1 MELLYVPTRAHGRVF
16 VREAPYDGRQSRL
29 LLAFHGY
36 AQRAETMVTE
46 LAGVAGLD
54 QWTVASL
61 QGLHA
66 FYNRDREVVASWM
79 TKEDRDLA
87 IAANVAYVDEAIVA
101 LQRARRADV
110 LVCVGFSQGAS
121 MAWRA
126 AVLGRRRADGV
137 VALGGD
143 IPPELKDAPAGDFPS
158 ALVARGTR
166 DEWYTEEKLRA
177 DLAVLDTKGARY
189 GSLQFDGGHEWT
201 DEFRQELGR
210 FLTQFTNSQLT
221 NS

>member
-1 MELLYVPTRAHGRVF
+1 MELLYVPTRAHGRVL

-36 AQRAETMVTE
+36 AQRAETMITE
-46 LAGVAGLD
+46 LAGVPGLD
-54 QWTVASL
+54 QWTVASV

-66 FYNRDREVVASWM
+66 FYNRDRDVVASWM
-79 TKEDRDLA
+79 TKEDRELA
-87 IAANVAYVDEAIVA
+87 IAANVAYVDDAIVA
-101 LQRARRADV
+101 LQRTRRADV
-110 LVCVGFSQGAS
+110 IVCVGFSQGAS

-143 IPPELKDAPAGDFPS
+143 IPPELKDAPAGNFPP
-158 ALVARGTR
+158 ALIGRGSR
-166 DEWYTEEKLRA
+166 DEWYTEETLLA
-177 DLAVLDTKGARY
+177 DLAVLESKNVTH
-189 GSLQFDGGHEWT
+189 GSLRFEGGHEWT

-210 FLTQFTNSQLT
+210 FLAAVS
-221 NS
+221 S